1 MEFVPVNIEQQLD
14 LCLAFRRD
22 AYAVS
27 YGSLDGFNTEDT
39 TAWFGRLASLP
50 DAGFYHAIKNEET
63 IGQIEFRKDLMDD
76 EGVKYGYI
84 NLFYLKPEFRGQ
96 GLGSELQDFIFSQ
109 LKSAKCQYVQLR
121 YLPAN
126 SQGVAFY
133 RKHGWK
139 DVGEMDT
146 RGQLAQKRIPE

>member
-1 MEFVPVNIEQQLD
+1 MEITAHGKDVLVSFVYD
-14 LCLAFRRD
+14 LLFSTHSFAYLAFRNP
-22 AYAVS
+22 
-27 YGSLDGFNTEDT
+27 F
-39 TAWFGRLASLP
+39 
-50 DAGFYHAIKNEET
+50 I
-63 IGQIEFRKDLMDD
+63 
-76 EGVKYGYI
+76 I